1 MPPPII
7 ARFQQI
13 LPHAFLHNVYGPTE
27 TTVMGT
33 GTPAALLSSSS
44 KCATFV
50 EFQVANSAPHAD
62 VNVTAEYKGGASVP
76 IGRPL
81 ANYHAYVLD
90 AHLQL
95 LPVGVPGEIMASG
108 IQVARGYLK
117 RPELTAEKF
126 IANPYCGG
134 RMHHERLYRTGMG
147 SMRQIIS
154 HRHVSAAH
162 AS

>member
-1 MPPPII
+1 M
-7 ARFQQI
+7 
-13 LPHAFLHNVYGPTE
+13 
-27 TTVMGT
+27 
-33 GTPAALLSSSS
+33 
-44 KCATFV
+44 
-50 EFQVANSAPHAD
+50 
-62 VNVTAEYKGGASVP
+62 NVTAEYKGGASVP

-95 LPVGVPGEIMASG
+95 LPVGVPGEIMVSG

-126 IANPYCGG
+126 FANPYCGG

-147 SMRQIIS
+147 SLAYR
-154 HRHVSAAH
+154 VSTDTLQLYSFADSALPFR
-162 AS
+162 

>member
-1 MPPPII
+1 M
-7 ARFQQI
+7 
-13 LPHAFLHNVYGPTE
+13 LNSPHSVC
-27 TTVMGT
+27 V
-33 GTPAALLSSSS
+33 
-44 KCATFV
+44 
-50 EFQVANSAPHAD
+50 HAD
-62 VNVTAEYKGGASVP
+62 VNVTVEYKGGASVP

-95 LPVGVPGEIMASG
+95 LPVGVPGEIMVSG

-126 IANPYCGG
+126 VANPYCGG

-147 SMRQIIS
+147 SLMQMRLP
-154 HRHVSAAH
+154 
-162 AS
+162 